1 MSSMTL
7 RLRAGEKIYLNG
19 AVVRFDRKVS
29 IEILNDVSF
38 LLEGHVL
45 QAQDAT
51 TPLRQLYFVVQSALI
66 DPANSL
72 TICALIRD
80 MLKRTTQSFSNLD
93 VLYGLVEV
101 SELLERGRFFDCLR
115 IIRSLY
121 EVEGEVLRVQEQGDF
136 PAHRSHSCKSI
147 AFHPRP

>member
-1 MSSMTL
+1 MNL

-45 QAQDAT
+45 QASDAT

-66 DPANSL
+66 GPANS
-72 TICALIRD
+72 TSISALIRD
-80 MLKRTTQSFSNLD
+80 MLKRTVESFSNRE
-93 VLYGLVEV
+93 VLYGLFEV
-101 SELLERGRFFDCLR
+101 SALLDRSRFFDCLR

-121 EVEGEVLRVQEQGDF
+121 EIEADVFRAQEQGDF
-136 PAHRSHSCKSI
+136 RA
-147 AFHPRP
+147 A

>member
-1 MSSMTL
+1 MSSMNL
-7 RLRAGEKIYLNG
+7 RIRAGEKIYLNG

-45 QAQDAT
+45 QADDAT

-66 DPANSL
+66 DPANSI

-80 MLKRTTQSFSNLD
+80 MLKRTTQSFSNRE

-115 IIRSLY
+115 IIRNLY
-121 EVEGEVLRVQEQGDF
+121 DIEAEVLRVQEQSDF
-136 PAHRSHSCKSI
+136 RA
-147 AFHPRP
+147 A

>member
-1 MSSMTL
+1 MSSMNL
-7 RLRAGEKIYLNG
+7 RIRAGEKIYLNG

-45 QAQDAT
+45 QADDAT

-66 DPANSL
+66 DPANSI
-72 TICALIRD
+72 TICVLISD
-80 MLKRTTQSFSNLD
+80 MLKRTTQSFSNRE

-115 IIRSLY
+115 IIRNLY
-121 EVEGEVLRVQEQGDF
+121 DIEAEVLRVQEQSDF
-136 PAHRSHSCKSI
+136 RA
-147 AFHPRP
+147 A

>member
-1 MSSMTL
+1 MSSMNL

-45 QAQDAT
+45 QADDAT

-66 DPANSL
+66 DPANSI
-72 TICALIRD
+72 TICVLIRD
-80 MLKRTTQSFSNLD
+80 MLRRTTQSFSNRD

-101 SELLERGRFFDCLR
+101 SELLDRGRFFDCLR
-115 IIRSLY
+115 IIRGLY
-121 EVEGEVLRVQEQGDF
+121 EIEAEVLRVQEQDGSQ
-136 PAHRSHSCKSI
+136 A
-147 AFHPRP
+147 A